1 MTSTAAV
8 AAPAPAVPGRDRDL
22 ALDVFRA
29 LAMFVVVAWHWVFTI
44 LRWRDDGPHVDNP
57 ISTLPHL
64 GYLTWVLQV
73 MPLFFLVGG
82 CLTARSTAGLATTKQ
97 RVAWVGRRARRLAG
111 PALPLVAL
119 LGTLYAAALLADQP
133 AVGRA
138 IFLTATPMWFLLA
151 YLVVTA
157 LLPLHGG
164 AARRWPV
171 GHVVALAAWAVAWDV
186 LRFSAG
192 LEGPITW
199 ISYVW
204 VWVAV
209 HQAGSLLD
217 RFAPRRRAMTLLAAS
232 FAALVVATHLGPY
245 PVAMVGTRGAQVSN
259 MGPPTAVLLALAGVQ
274 LALVALSRDAVG
286 RVAERHEARVS
297 RLASLS
303 MPVYVWHMVGFSV
316 CAVALLAL
324 GIDTPEEPTL
334 AWWLARP
341 FWVLAPALVAWP
353 LIRRAAGPAP
363 RIVPPPSPSARP
375 GAAGAVRSGRA

>member
-1 MTSTAAV
+1 
-8 AAPAPAVPGRDRDL
+8 
-22 ALDVFRA
+22 
-29 LAMFVVVAWHWVFTI
+29 
-44 LRWRDDGPHVDNP
+44 
-57 ISTLPHL
+57 
-64 GYLTWVLQV
+64 
-73 MPLFFLVGG
+73 VGG
-82 CLTARSTAGLATTKQ
+82 SLTARSTAGLTTTRQ
-97 RVAWVGRRARRLAG
+97 RLAWVGRRAKRLAG

-119 LGTLYAAALLADQP
+119 LGTLFAATVVTDQP
-133 AVGRA
+133 AIGRA

-157 LLPLHGG
+157 LLPLYGG

-171 GHVVALAAWAVAWDV
+171 GHVVVLAAWAVAWDV

-192 LEGPITW
+192 LEGPVTW

-217 RFAPRRRAMTLLAAS
+217 RFAPRRRAATLLAAS
-232 FAALVVATHLGPY
+232 CAALVVATHLGPY
-245 PVAMVGTRGAQVSN
+245 PVAMVGTRGADVSN

-274 LALVALSRDAVG
+274 LALVALSREGVA
-286 RVAERHEARVS
+286 RFAERHEARVG
-297 RLASLS
+297 RLAALS

-324 GIDTPEEPTL
+324 GIETPEEPTV

-341 FWVLAPALVAWP
+341 FWVIAPALVAWP

-363 RIVPPPSPSARP
+363 RPAPSARP
-375 GAAGAVRSGRA
+375 GAPAGVRSGQG